1 MGGQATVSSMY
12 RFGPQ
17 GPPLVGAEIYQLTIG
32 RGCSGMLTYYSGW
45 LDKLS
50 KIVKYITK
58 QTFGAYFAFQLS
70 NQHQSKYLLST
81 PPDNYKSIKLMPWSP
96 QIQSGSLVLLQS
108 DHMVTRQGW
117 APTMDQSECWK
128 CDPMADAP
136 LPPGHGMTRMMTG
149 HGSLVTHLTWWT
161 SGWGH
166 SSCPPTAPWQQ
177 QTVLNQHRYRLQVFQ
192 YLNHKRW
199 FF

>member
-1 MGGQATVSSMY
+1 MLLKSMGGQATVSNMY

-17 GPPLVGAEIYQLTIG
+17 GPPLVGVEIFQLTIG
-32 RGCSGMLTYYSGW
+32 RGCSVMLTYYSSW

-70 NQHQSKYLLST
+70 NQHQSKYLHST

-128 CDPMADAP
+128 CDPMTDAP
-136 LPPGHGMTRMMTG
+136 LPPWTRYDTYDDRSWFIGHTPNMVDIRLGTFIMSTYCTMTTTN
-149 HGSLVTHLTWWT
+149 STKST
-161 SGWGH
+161 
-166 SSCPPTAPWQQ
+166 
-177 QTVLNQHRYRLQVFQ
+177 
-192 YLNHKRW
+192 
-199 FF
+199 